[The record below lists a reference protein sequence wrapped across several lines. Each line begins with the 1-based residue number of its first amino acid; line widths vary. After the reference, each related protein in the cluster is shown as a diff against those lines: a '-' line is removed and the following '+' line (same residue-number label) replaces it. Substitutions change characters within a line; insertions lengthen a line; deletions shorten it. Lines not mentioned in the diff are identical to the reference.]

1 MKGDNKDMLPV
12 NPRLSLVLG
21 GARSGKSV
29 FAENLIC
36 SSPSP
41 WIYVATAEALDA
53 EMVERVAT
61 HRARRD
67 ARWLTIEAPH
77 QLAAALVE
85 SPKGSPLLV
94 DCLSFWLSNRLLA
107 GADLH
112 AEIEVVVDALH
123 SRNAVTVAV
132 SSEVGLG
139 IVPENALARN
149 FRDASGDLHQAVA
162 RIAGSVTLMIAGC
175 PLQLKKP

>member
-1 MKGDNKDMLPV
+1 MTGDNGGMPV
-12 NPRLSLVLG
+12 NARLSLVLG
-21 GARSGKSV
+21 GARSGKSA
-29 FAENLIC
+29 FAESLIRA
-36 SSPSP
+36 SPPP

-53 EMVERVAT
+53 EMVERVAK

-77 QLAAALVE
+77 QLAAALAE
-85 SPKGSPLLV
+85 APADAPLLV
-94 DCLSFWLSNRLLA
+94 DCLTFWLSNRLLA

-112 AEIEVVVDALH
+112 AEIDVVVDALR

-139 IVPENALARN
+139 IVPENALARA

-162 RIAGSVTLMIAGC
+162 RVAGSVTHMIAGC
-175 PLQLKKP
+175 PLQVK

>member
-1 MKGDNKDMLPV
+1 M
-12 NPRLSLVLG
+12 R
-21 GARSGKSV
+21 RW
-29 FAENLIC
+29 
-36 SSPSP
+36 SSELQR
-41 WIYVATAEALDA
+41 IELA
-53 EMVERVAT
+53 EM
-61 HRARRD
+61 RAGSRSRP
-67 ARWLTIEAPH
+67 LTN
-77 QLAAALVE
+77 
-85 SPKGSPLLV
+85 SPLRSSNSQGSPLLV

>member
-1 MKGDNKDMLPV
+1 MTGDNESMPV
-12 NPRLSLVLG
+12 NARLSLVLG
-21 GARSGKSV
+21 GARSGKSA
-29 FAENLIC
+29 FAESLIRA
-36 SSPSP
+36 SPPP

-53 EMVERVAT
+53 EMVERVAK

-77 QLAAALVE
+77 QLAAALAE
-85 SPKGSPLLV
+85 APASSPLLV
-94 DCLSFWLSNRLLA
+94 DCLTFWLSNRLLA
-107 GADLH
+107 GVDLH
-112 AEIEVVVDALH
+112 AEIEVVVDALR

-139 IVPENALARN
+139 IVPENALARA

-162 RIAGSVTLMIAGC
+162 RVAGSVTHMIAGC
-175 PLQLKKP
+175 PLRVK